1 MCRILPLFAFGLA
14 FALGSAALAD
24 AALGDP
30 PKVVVSIKPLHGL
43 VAAVMDGVG
52 QPRLLIKS
60 GADPHEY
67 SMKPSDAEALSNAGL
82 VVWAGPGVETF
93 LEKAVASLAGKAKVI
108 RLDQEESLT
117 LLPAREGGAWEEDED
132 ERGGEHKHGAVDGHL
147 WLSPANADAIVRVAV
162 RELSALDKANAAKY
176 AANGAKTRAALE
188 ALDAEL
194 KKRLAP
200 VKAKRF
206 IVSHDSIQYFQKHF
220 GLAAVGAIA
229 ISPDR
234 PPSAKRLTELRERL
248 RKEKVACVFS
258 EPQVPDR
265 LAKTMV
271 EGTAARTGVLDTDGG
286 LTVPEG
292 KDAYFTMMRNLAK
305 ALADCLGKG

>member
-1 MCRILPLFAFGLA
+1 MRRILPLVVTGIA
-14 FALGSAALAD
+14 FALGGALAE
-24 AALGDP
+24 P

-52 QPRLLIKS
+52 QPVLLIKS

-67 SMKPSDAEALSNAGL
+67 SMKPSDAEALSNAAL

-93 LEKAVASLAGKAKVI
+93 LVKPVASLAGKARII
-108 RLDQEESLT
+108 RLDQEKTLT

-132 ERGGEHKHGAVDGHL
+132 EHGDHKHGAIDGHL
-147 WLSPANADAIVRVAV
+147 WMSPANADAIVRVVV
-162 RELSALDKANAAKY
+162 RELSALDKADATKY
-176 AANGAKTRAALE
+176 AANGAKTRAALK

-194 KKRLAP
+194 RKQLAP

-234 PPSAKRLTELRERL
+234 PPSAKRLSELRERL
-248 RKEKVACVFS
+248 QKEKVACVFS

-265 LAKTMV
+265 LAKTVV
-271 EGTAARTGVLDTDGG
+271 EGTTARTGVLDTDGG
-286 LTVPEG
+286 VDVPEG
-292 KDAYFTMMRNLAK
+292 KDAYFILMRNFAK
-305 ALADCLGKG
+305 ALAGCLGG

>member
-1 MCRILPLFAFGLA
+1 MRRTLFLVA
-14 FALGSAALAD
+14 AALALAIGG
-24 AALGDP
+24 AARAEP

-52 QPRLLIKS
+52 QPVLLIKS

-67 SMKPSDAEALSNAGL
+67 SMKPSDAEALSGAGL

-93 LEKAVASLAGKAKVI
+93 LEKPVSSLAGNAKVI
-108 RLDQEESLT
+108 RLDQEKTLT
-117 LLPAREGGAWEEDED
+117 LLPAREGGAWEEDAD
-132 ERGGEHKHGAVDGHL
+132 EHGGEHKHGAVDGHL
-147 WLSPANADAIVRVAV
+147 WVSPANADAIVRVVV
-162 RELSALDKANAAKY
+162 RELSALDKVNAAKY
-176 AANGAKTRAALE
+176 AANGAKTRAALK

-194 KKRLAP
+194 KKQLAP
-200 VKAKRF
+200 VKTKRF

-234 PPSAKRLTELRERL
+234 PPSAKRLSELRARL
-248 RKEKVACVFS
+248 QKEKVACVFS

-265 LAKTMV
+265 LAKTVV
-271 EGTAARTGVLDTDGG
+271 EGTTVRTGVLDTDGG

-292 KDAYFTMMRNLAK
+292 KDAYFAMMRNLAK